1 MDSRS
6 LLHASMHALHDCAHM
21 RHTSLWSACSMHS
34 SMHCW
39 HMAMHASSMATMV
52 AGVIPCIRSI
62 ARIIVLHMSA
72 QFMHAGAHDIIWV
85 EHTVHACSH
94 AEQASIQACSRDM
107 SIVSMPGIDIMSFD
121 MASIIMASISRTS
134 LPSSSSLRRGRST
147 PPDGIVGPWHGAQH
161 PRARLEVVLSR
172 EVHKRRSSPAARW
185 AATVV
190 ASLVALSSLAFV
202 APPAAA
208 HDELISAAPAA
219 DESVEAIP
227 AEVRLVFSGVLSP
240 EAGATA
246 VDVVDGA
253 GASIADGEPVVE
265 ENTVTQALDT
275 ASGASGE
282 IRVLWRVV
290 SSDGHPISGEYTF
303 TVAAAPAPTPTG
315 TATTEPSTPATTT
328 PTPTPEATTPA
339 PSDDGDSTFG
349 DVWPWVLLGVLVIA
363 VGGAVIYL
371 LVSRARRENA
381 LRERGVGTG
390 DPGSQPPADH

>member
-1 MDSRS
+1 
-6 LLHASMHALHDCAHM
+6 MHALHDCAHM

-39 HMAMHASSMATMV
+39 HMAMHASSMAIIV
-52 AGVIPCIRSI
+52 AGVMPCIRSM

-94 AEQASIQACSRDM
+94 AEQASIHACTKDM

-134 LPSSSSLRRGRST
+134 LPSSSSLRRGRIT
-147 PPDGIVGPWHGAQH
+147 PPDGIVGRCPDEQH
-161 PRARLEVVLSR
+161 PRARLEAVLSR

-185 AATVV
+185 AASVI
-190 ASLVALSSLAFV
+190 AGLLALGSLALSA
-202 APPAAA
+202 APAAA
-208 HDELISAAPAA
+208 HDELISASPAA
-219 DESVEAIP
+219 DESVEGIP

-253 GASIADGEPVVE
+253 GTSIADGAPVVE
-265 ENTVTQALDT
+265 ENTVTQALDA
-275 ASGASGE
+275 ASGASGA

-303 TVAAAPAPTPTG
+303 SVAAAPPPSPTETTTAEPTAP
-315 TATTEPSTPATTT
+315 ATTEPTQT
-328 PTPTPEATTPA
+328 PTASPSAPA
-339 PSDDGDSTFG
+339 DADDADSTFA
-349 DVWPWVLLGVLVIA
+349 DVWLWVVLGVLAAA
-363 VGGAVIYL
+363 VGGALIYL
-371 LVSRARRENA
+371 AVSRARRENA
-381 LRERGVGTG
+381 LRERGSQ
-390 DPGSQPPADH
+390 DAALGSEPPADH